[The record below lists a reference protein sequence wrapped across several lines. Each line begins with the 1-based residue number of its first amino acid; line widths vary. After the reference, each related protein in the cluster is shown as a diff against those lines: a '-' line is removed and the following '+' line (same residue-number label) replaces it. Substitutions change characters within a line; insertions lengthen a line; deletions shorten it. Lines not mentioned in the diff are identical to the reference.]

1 MNFVESV
8 KTCLKKY
15 VTFSGRAS
23 RSEFWWFCLFCFV
36 LRIVAN
42 ILDMTFFTPA
52 MAQEAV
58 DAVTNSAM
66 DAGAAMQATDMAMAE
81 QQDMMMAAGP
91 APIFSAIVGL
101 GTFLPSIAVAA
112 RRLHDVNK
120 SGWWQLIAI
129 TIIGLIPLLIWYVK
143 KGEDG
148 SNRFGDDPL
157 KV

>member
-1 MNFVESV
+1 MNFIEST
-8 KTCLKKY
+8 KTCFKKY
-15 VTFSGRAS
+15 ATFSGRAS
-23 RSEFWWFCLFCFV
+23 RSEFWWFCLFCFI

-42 ILDMTFFTPA
+42 VLDMTFFTPA

-58 DAVTNSAM
+58 DSMTNSGM
-66 DAGAAMQATDMAMAE
+66 GDAMQATDMAMAE
-81 QQDMMMAAGP
+81 QQNLMVAAGP
-91 APIFSAIVGL
+91 TPVFSLIATL
-101 GTFLPSIAVAA
+101 GTLVPSIAVAA

-120 SGWWQLIAI
+120 SGWWQLIAL

-143 KGEDG
+143 KGEEG

>member
-23 RSEFWWFCLFCFV
+23 RSEFWWFCLFCFA

-42 ILDMTFFTPA
+42 VLDMTFFTPA

-58 DAVTNSAM
+58 DAVTNSGM
-66 DAGAAMQATDMAMAE
+66 DAAMQASDMAMTE
-81 QQDMMMAAGP
+81 QNMMVAAGP
-91 APIFSAIVGL
+91 TPIFSLLVAL

-120 SGWWQLIAI
+120 SGWWQLITI

-143 KGEDG
+143 KGEEG